1 MTLRQ
6 PPLVSVVMPM
16 HNAARFVAASVQS
29 ILAQTVADLEL
40 LVIDDGSTDGSAE
53 IVARN
58 ADERVRVLRQERAGE
73 GAARNAG
80 VRESRGEF
88 LLWQDADDISLPHR
102 LETLLPSMD
111 DATIGFAHSDML
123 AVDVD
128 ERPLGY
134 WPTRGVPP
142 HDLLRVLLREGSPF
156 ASISMLL
163 RRKVLD
169 GLRFDETLHVGT
181 DTDLIRQFGR
191 RWPGAHVPT
200 PLVLYR
206 RHAGSASGEG
216 ADVAPM
222 LRKLLAGHPLPEL
235 VPEAYGSAIE
245 VGDRNGVALAIAGLF
260 VGRRGVRQ
268 LALELF
274 NHAGEQVGSPSG
286 RALVAVL
293 FALLQGDVSQVLAL
307 LDELDFDHPLALHA
321 RGEALCLL
329 GDRDA
334 AYEVFLRL
342 ASDCP
347 WASRRGE
354 QPALPRER
362 TWSEPRL
369 LSSADWA

>member
-1 MTLRQ
+1 
-6 PPLVSVVMPM
+6 
-16 HNAARFVAASVQS
+16 
-29 ILAQTVADLEL
+29 
-40 LVIDDGSTDGSAE
+40 
-53 IVARN
+53 
-58 ADERVRVLRQERAGE
+58 
-73 GAARNAG
+73 
-80 VRESRGEF
+80 
-88 LLWQDADDISLPHR
+88 
-102 LETLLPSMD
+102 
-111 DATIGFAHSDML
+111 
-123 AVDVD
+123 
-128 ERPLGY
+128 
-134 WPTRGVPP
+134 
-142 HDLLRVLLREGSPF
+142 
-156 ASISMLL
+156 MLL

-307 LDELDFDHPLALHA
+307 LDELDFDHSGGAPQLAEKRSA
-321 RGEALCLL
+321 SSAIVTPP
-329 GDRDA
+329 
-334 AYEVFLRL
+334 YEVFLRL
-342 ASDCP
+342 ALDRP

-354 QPALPRER
+354 TACAA
-362 TWSEPRL
+362 S
-369 LSSADWA
+369 